1 MAILIKETEEKQIKL
16 SGTDITIPEI
26 YGRVEFVGRANG
38 TTLEIGIV
46 TYVSKQ
52 TFEENKVV
60 FTDIESRSL
69 MVNLEPNETQSLD
82 IAHKYAKIA
91 YEQQGYEVVID
102 LSL

>member
-46 TYVSKQ
+46 TYVSEQ

-60 FTDIESRSL
+60 FTDVESRSL
-69 MVNLEPNETQSLD
+69 MVNLEPNETQSLE

-102 LSL
+102 LN